1 MWAIGGTSMRRDIEF
16 RSEGVICRG
25 WFYTPDTGTANKRFP
40 TIVMAHGFSAV
51 KEMRLD
57 RFAEAFAAA
66 GMASLVFDYRGFGTS
81 DGEPRQDIDPWA
93 QIADYRN
100 AISYA
105 RQLPEVDRER
115 IGIWGSS
122 YSGGHVLVVGALDR
136 RVKAVVSQVPLID
149 AWESLGSMLGVDARA
164 AMAQQFIEERE
175 RLYDGAAP
183 LTMPVV
189 GAAGA
194 PAALPGDEAWEWF
207 QLAAKTAPTW
217 KNEITLRSME
227 RLLEYAPG
235 RYIDRIAPTPL
246 LLIVAERDF
255 LPVDIA
261 QRAFERAGEPKRLC
275 MLPAGHFAAY
285 EPPHF
290 ATASR
295 EAVEWFGRHLLGR
308 SSMG

>member
-1 MWAIGGTSMRRDIEF
+1 MRRNIEF

-25 WFYTPDTGTANKRFP
+25 WLYTPGGRSTTQRLP

-66 GMASLVFDYRGFGTS
+66 GMASLVFDYRGAGSS
-81 DGEPRQDIDPWA
+81 DGEPRQDIDPFA

-100 AISYA
+100 AISYV
-105 RQLPEVDRER
+105 RQLPEVDSER

-136 RVKAVVSQVPLID
+136 RVKAVVAQVPLID
-149 AWESLGSMLGVDARA
+149 AWESLGTMLGIEART
-164 AMAQQFIEERE
+164 AMVHDLIEERE
-175 RLYDGAAP
+175 RLYAGAAP

-194 PAALPGDEAWEWF
+194 PAALPGDEACEWF
-207 QLAAKTAPTW
+207 QLAAQTAPTW

-235 RYIDRIAPTPL
+235 RYVERIAPTPL
-246 LLIVAERDF
+246 LMLVAEHDF
-255 LPVDIA
+255 LPLAIA
-261 QRAFERAGEPKRLC
+261 RRAFERAGNPKRLC
-275 MLPAGHFAAY
+275 VLPAGHFAPY

-290 ATASR
+290 ATASH
-295 EAVEWFGRHLLGR
+295 EAVNWFCQHLGTDAV
-308 SSMG
+308 

>member
-1 MWAIGGTSMRRDIEF
+1 MRRDIEF
-16 RSEGVICRG
+16 RSEGIICRG
-25 WFYTPDTGTANKRFP
+25 WFYTPDGGSTKRSP

-66 GMASLVFDYRGFGTS
+66 GIGSLVFDYRGFGAS
-81 DGEPRQDIDPWA
+81 DGEPRLDIDPFA

-105 RQLPEVDRER
+105 RQVPEVDPER

-149 AWESLGSMLGVDARA
+149 AWESLGSMAGGEARA
-164 AMAQQFIEERE
+164 AMVQQLIGERE
-175 RLYDGAAP
+175 RLYAGDAP

-194 PAALPGDEAWEWF
+194 AAALPGDEAWEWF
-207 QLAAKTAPTW
+207 QLAAQTAPTW

-235 RYIDRIAPTPL
+235 RYLDRIAPTPL
-246 LLIVAERDF
+246 LMLLAERDF

-261 QRAFERAGEPKRLC
+261 RRAFAHAGEPKRLC
-275 MLPAGHFAAY
+275 VLPTGHFAPY

-295 EAVEWFGRHLLGR
+295 EAVEWFRRHLA
-308 SSMG
+308 STA

>member
-1 MWAIGGTSMRRDIEF
+1 MRRDVEF

-25 WFYTPDTGTANKRFP
+25 WFYTPEGAARDKRFP

-57 RFAEAFAAA
+57 RFAETFAAA
-66 GMASLVFDYRGFGTS
+66 GMASLVFDYRGLGAS

-93 QIADYRN
+93 QITDYRN

-149 AWESLGSMLGVDARA
+149 AWESMGTMVGSEART
-164 AMAQQFIEERE
+164 AMAQQLIDERE
-175 RLYDGAAP
+175 RLYAGAEP

-189 GAAGA
+189 GVAGA

-207 QLAAKTAPTW
+207 QLTAKTAPTW

-235 RYIDRIAPTPL
+235 RYIDRIAPAAL
-246 LLIVAERDF
+246 LMIVAERDF
-255 LPVDIA
+255 LPSDIA
-261 QRAFERAGEPKRLC
+261 RRAFERAGEPKRLC
-275 MLPAGHFAAY
+275 MLPVGHFAPY

-290 ATASR
+290 ATASG
-295 EAVEWFGRHLLGR
+295 EAVAWFRQHLLGTR
-308 SSMG
+308 

>member
-1 MWAIGGTSMRRDIEF
+1 MRRDIEF
-16 RSEGVICRG
+16 RSEGTICRG
-25 WFYTPDTGTANKRFP
+25 WLYMPDGVPGKQRFP

-66 GMASLVFDYRGFGTS
+66 GLASLVFDYRGLGAS
-81 DGEPRQDIDPWA
+81 DGEPRQDLDPWA
-93 QIADYRN
+93 QITDYRN

-105 RQLPEVDRER
+105 RQLREVDSEH
-115 IGIWGSS
+115 IAIWGSS

-136 RVKAVVSQVPLID
+136 RVKAVVAQVPLID
-149 AWESLGSMLGVDARA
+149 AWEGLGSILGAEART
-164 AMAQQFIEERE
+164 AMVQQLIEERE
-175 RLYDGAAP
+175 RLYAGEAP

-194 PAALPGDEAWEWF
+194 AAALPGDEAWEWF
-207 QLAAKTAPTW
+207 QLAARTAPTW

-227 RLLEYAPG
+227 RLVEYAPG

-246 LLIVAERDF
+246 LMIVSERDF
-255 LPVDIA
+255 LPLDIA
-261 QRAFERAGEPKRLC
+261 RRAFGRAGEPKRLC
-275 MLPAGHFAAY
+275 VLPVGHFAPY

-290 ATASR
+290 ATASG
-295 EAVEWFGRHLLGR
+295 EAVEWFHQHLLG
-308 SSMG
+308 GA

>member
-1 MWAIGGTSMRRDIEF
+1 MRRDIEF
-16 RSEGVICRG
+16 RSEEVICRG
-25 WFYTPDTGTANKRFP
+25 WLYTPDTGAASKRFP

-57 RFAEAFAAA
+57 RFAEAFANA
-66 GMASLVFDYRGFGTS
+66 GMASVVFDYRRLGAS
-81 DGEPRQDIDPWA
+81 DGEPRQDIDPHA
-93 QIADYRN
+93 QITDYRN

-105 RQLPEVDRER
+105 RALPDVDPER

-149 AWESLGSMLGVDARA
+149 AWESLGSMLGVEARA
-164 AMAQQFIEERE
+164 AMAQQLIEERE
-175 RLYDGAAP
+175 RLYAGAAP

-194 PAALPGDEAWEWF
+194 AAALPGDEAWDWF

-246 LLIVAERDF
+246 LMLVAEHDF
-255 LPVDIA
+255 LPADIA
-261 QRAFERAGEPKRLC
+261 RRAFERAGDPKRLC
-275 MLPAGHFAAY
+275 MLPTGHFAPY

-295 EAVEWFGRHLLGR
+295 EAVDWFRQHLGLTVA
-308 SSMG
+308 

>member
-1 MWAIGGTSMRRDIEF
+1 VRRDIEF

-25 WFYTPDTGTANKRFP
+25 WFYTPDGAATKQPFP

-57 RFAEAFAAA
+57 RFAEAFASA
-66 GMASLVFDYRGFGTS
+66 GMASLVFDYRGAGTS
-81 DGEPRQDIDPWA
+81 DGEPRQDIDPFA

-105 RQLPEVDRER
+105 RQLPTVDGER
-115 IGIWGSS
+115 IGTWGSS

-149 AWESLGSMLGVDARA
+149 AWESLGSVLGIEARTA
-164 AMAQQFIEERE
+164 LVHDLIDERE
-175 RLYDGAAP
+175 RLYAGAAP

-189 GAAGA
+189 GAAGTPA
-194 PAALPGDEAWEWF
+194 AALPGDDAWEWF

-217 KNEITLRSME
+217 RNEITLRSME

-246 LLIVAERDF
+246 LMLVAEHDF
-255 LPVDIA
+255 LPADIA
-261 QRAFERAGEPKRLC
+261 RRAFERARDPKRLC
-275 MLPAGHFAAY
+275 LLPTGHFAPY

-295 EAVEWFGRHLLGR
+295 EAVEWFRQHLGLTIA
-308 SSMG
+308 

>member
-1 MWAIGGTSMRRDIEF
+1 MRRDIEF
-16 RSEGVICRG
+16 RSEGVTCRG
-25 WFYTPDTGTANKRFP
+25 WFYTPDGVATNKPLP

-57 RFAEAFAAA
+57 RFAEVFAHA
-66 GMASLVFDYRGFGTS
+66 GMASLVFDYRGLGAS
-81 DGEPRQDIDPWA
+81 DGSPRYDIDPWT
-93 QIADYRN
+93 QITDYRN
-100 AISYA
+100 AISFA
-105 RQLPEVDRER
+105 RQLPAVDAER

-149 AWESLGSMLGVDARA
+149 AWDSLGNMLGVQGRA

-175 RLYDGAAP
+175 RVYAGGTP

-194 PAALPGDEAWEWF
+194 AAALPGDDSWEWF

-217 KNEITLRSME
+217 KNEITVLSMQ

-235 RYIDRIAPTPL
+235 LYVDRIAPTAL
-246 LLIVAERDF
+246 LMIVAEHDF
-255 LPVDIA
+255 LPVA
-261 QRAFERAGEPKRLC
+261 GARRAFERAGEPKRFCL
-275 MLPAGHFAAY
+275 LPAGHFAAY

-290 ATASR
+290 ASASG
-295 EAVEWFGRHLLGR
+295 EAVAWFRQHLR
-308 SSMG
+308 M

>member
-1 MWAIGGTSMRRDIEF
+1 MRRDIEF

-25 WFYTPDTGTANKRFP
+25 WFYTPDGATTKKRFP

-57 RFAEAFAAA
+57 RFAEAFATA
-66 GMASLVFDYRGFGTS
+66 GMASLVFDYRSAGAS
-81 DGEPRQDIDPWA
+81 DGELRHDIDPQA
-93 QIADYRN
+93 QITDYRN
-100 AISYA
+100 AISCA
-105 RQLPEVDRER
+105 RTLPDVDPER

-149 AWESLGSMLGVDARA
+149 AWESFGSMLGVEARA
-164 AMAQQFIEERE
+164 AIVQQLIEERE
-175 RLYDGAAP
+175 RLYAGAAP
-183 LTMPVV
+183 LMMPVV
-189 GAAGA
+189 GPLGTA
-194 PAALPGDEAWEWF
+194 AALPGDEAWEWF
-207 QLAAKTAPTW
+207 QLAAKSAPTW

-235 RYIDRIAPTPL
+235 RYIERIAPTPL
-246 LLIVAERDF
+246 LMIVAQKDF
-255 LPVDIA
+255 LPVDTA
-261 QRAFERAGEPKRLC
+261 RRAFERAGEPKRWCL
-275 MLPAGHFAAY
+275 LPFGHFAPY

-295 EAVEWFGRHLLGR
+295 EAVEWFRKHLGLTVA
-308 SSMG
+308 

>member
-1 MWAIGGTSMRRDIEF
+1 MRRDIEF

-25 WFYTPDTGTANKRFP
+25 WLYTPDGGRTKQRFP

-57 RFAEAFAAA
+57 RFAEAFAAG
-66 GMASLVFDYRGFGTS
+66 GMASVVFDYRGAGTS
-81 DGEPRQDIDPWA
+81 DGEPRQDLDPFA

-105 RQLPEVDRER
+105 RQLPEVDGEH

-149 AWESLGSMLGVDARA
+149 AWESLGSTLGVEARA
-164 AMAQQFIEERE
+164 ALVQQLIEERE
-175 RLYDGAAP
+175 RLYAGAPP
-183 LTMPVV
+183 LMMPVV
-189 GAAGA
+189 GPTGTA
-194 PAALPGDEAWEWF
+194 AALPGDEAWEWF
-207 QLAAKTAPTW
+207 QLAATTAPTW

-227 RLLEYAPG
+227 RLLDYAPG

-246 LLIVAERDF
+246 LMLVAEYDF
-255 LPVDIA
+255 LPVDTA
-261 QRAFERAGEPKRLC
+261 RRAFERAGNPKRLC
-275 MLPAGHFAAY
+275 VLPTGHFAPY

-290 ATASR
+290 ATASG
-295 EAVEWFGRHLLGR
+295 EAVEWFRHHLLGR
-308 SSMG
+308 A